1 MSMTKKI
8 AWGITGAGAFLKESV
23 ELLLTFPEDLIDV
36 FLSRAAE
43 EVLKMYALWDMI
55 SSKRKIFLDRGASYP
70 VSGRFSLGV
79 YSLLVIAPATSNT
92 VAKMA
97 YGIADTLITNLFAQ
111 AGKAGVPS
119 VILPTDV
126 DDIMVSE
133 SPSGDKITLKRRK
146 IDEGNILRIKSMN
159 MVEVVSSIEEL
170 KKAIARI
177 PPKSFHGI

>member
-1 MSMTKKI
+1 MSMSKKI

-23 ELLLTFPEDLIDV
+23 DLLLTFPEDLVDV
-36 FLSRAAE
+36 FLSRAGE
-43 EVLKMYALWDMI
+43 EVLKMYALWDVL
-55 SSKRKIFLDRGASYP
+55 SSKYRVFLDRGASYP

-119 VILPTDV
+119 IILPTDV
-126 DDIMVSE
+126 DDIMISE
-133 SPSGDKITLKRRK
+133 SPSGERITLKRRK
-146 IDEGNILRIKSMN
+146 IDEENILRIKSMD
-159 MVEVVSSIEEL
+159 MVEVVNSVEDIRE
-170 KKAIARI
+170 AIARRGGLM
-177 PPKSFHGI
+177 S